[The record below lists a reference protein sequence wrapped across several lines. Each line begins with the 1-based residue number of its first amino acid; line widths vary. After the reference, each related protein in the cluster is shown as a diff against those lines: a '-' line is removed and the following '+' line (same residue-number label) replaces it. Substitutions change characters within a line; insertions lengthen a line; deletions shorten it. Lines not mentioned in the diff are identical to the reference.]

1 MTFTL
6 IYYFLS
12 PFSFSNSH
20 FLSYTFLSIL
30 PPSILTNTGSWTGN
44 KAESLLH
51 DRMRNHLFLIILSLG
66 FLVILFYK
74 TELYVCMSH
83 FFVSSKMRRQY
94 FVLNNVSSIYASN
107 LVRPINCVLFCSIT
121 EIPNFCLTDTPS
133 PSYLAGGTAL
143 PPCRFDRKKVNI
155 NIIGNLTKRTISP
168 RPKSYFRVFSTS
180 NH

>member
-121 EIPNFCLTDTPS
+121 EIPNFCIQNHIVSL
-133 PSYLAGGTAL
+133 GGGHPL
-143 PPCRFDRKKVNI
+143 P
-155 NIIGNLTKRTISP
+155 
-168 RPKSYFRVFSTS
+168 
-180 NH
+180 